1 MARNSASNESGEVLY
16 NMWVECRSPKLS
28 KSDVEPEIVPGMLVQ
43 VELTGE
49 KRSIL
54 EYLLQPI
61 KESGSKAFTE
71 KG

>member
-1 MARNSASNESGEVLY
+1 
-16 NMWVECRSPKLS
+16 MWIECRSPKLS
-28 KSDVEPEIVPGMLVQ
+28 KSEVEPEIVPGMLVQ

-71 KG
+71 KS